1 MTKKLISVI
10 TAVSLVGSMLTAC
23 GSPQNDNG
31 GTSKNTAITAAE
43 TTTTTAEESKPDA
56 DSSAEQEDREAAAL
70 STLPEGVVPLTRE
83 PSPENLIIK
92 TDEARELYTRII
104 AEDCPSLDEL
114 KNTEV
119 IGQIDALSAYYKVLY
134 GNTAAIDTPERKQL
148 REDIKKEFLAIGS
161 ARTESVNEETGRHKY
176 VYDGETEKGFKTE
189 LVPGFPASGKS
200 SRVVDPDSEVY
211 KELADMKNTAG
222 EPYGLTELT
231 EGADKTEEGKKAA

>member
-1 MTKKLISVI
+1 
-10 TAVSLVGSMLTAC
+10 MLTAC

-31 GTSKNTAITAAE
+31 GTSKSTATTAAE
-43 TTTTTAEESKPDA
+43 TTATTTQKAEETTADTTTAAEEIKPD
-56 DSSAEQEDREAAAL
+56 AEQEDREAAAL
-70 STLPEGVVPLTRE
+70 STLPESVVQLTRE

-92 TDEARELYTRII
+92 TDEARELYTRIK
-104 AEDCPSLDEL
+104 AEDYPSLDEL

-176 VYDGETEKGFKTE
+176 VYDGETEKGFKME
-189 LVPGFPASGKS
+189 LVPGLPASGKS